1 MDEDFVSVGQ
11 LAAVAAWLL
20 LLCIP
25 LALLVAAALR
35 RYYVQA
41 VIRQQNT
48 ALAEDAA
55 ESPPA
60 AAASAPP
67 PHALLIRRDLPEP
80 DAGPAQPVLALRGR
94 LLRTQ
99 TAFGIGLWLW
109 LLLLTVVA
117 ASVVST
123 PAAPA
128 EEAAAA
134 AAAAGVPPSALAG
147 LALNAA
153 LWTVSILLLFGPPL
167 LAALLQRG
175 LTRRGLLLGL
185 GAAAG
190 LMALGALAAASH
202 RESAATLRELA
213 VLIAVMVAPA
223 LLLAGF
229 LAPRLRGVA
238 PPVMAALATAVLT
251 LSVLLSA
258 SVVAAVV
265 LPEDPEPLTRGD
277 AFGVLLVLLLMVA
290 AALALAWFNLQH
302 LAWQY
307 ERKVFSELQLS
318 VDTFWGAVTVLMA
331 ALATTLTVAASV
343 GDEGAQAVAWM
354 MVGFLGY
361 RWGLRWRLRRR
372 LRDEPAQRLP
382 PLLLLRLFRAPESSK
397 LLMDRLLT
405 LWRFGGPL
413 WMIGGPDL
421 AAENIEPHEF
431 FAFVRRRLG
440 ELFLHRRCDVAA
452 RLERLDGTRDPD
464 GRFRVNELFC
474 LGSCWQEAV
483 TQLMARAGLVLLDLR
498 GYREDG
504 PYGGGLR
511 YEIQQ
516 VFDRVP
522 LARVAVLTQGDDAA
536 AIDRALQTAWS
547 QLALASPN
555 RASGSPVLRVIELK
569 GAGMREAYRVLA
581 LLAAA
586 AVPAGATGV
595 AAVAAAPAAV
605 LQPAVAGGA

>member
-11 LAAVAAWLL
+11 LAALAAWLM

-25 LALLVAAALR
+25 LALLVAAVLR

-48 ALAEDAA
+48 ALAEEAA
-55 ESPPA
+55 EPPPA

-67 PHALLIRRDLPEP
+67 SQALLIRRDLPEP
-80 DAGPAQPVLALRGR
+80 DDGPAQPVLALRGR

-117 ASVVST
+117 ASVVS
-123 PAAPA
+123 APA
-128 EEAAAA
+128 VPAQEAAAA
-134 AAAAGVPPSALAG
+134 AAGAPPSALAG
-147 LALNAA
+147 VALNAS

-185 GAAAG
+185 GVVAG

-213 VLIAVMVAPA
+213 VLTAVMVAPA

-258 SVVAAVV
+258 SVVAAIV

-277 AFGVLLVLLLMVA
+277 TVGVLLVLLLMVA

-302 LAWQY
+302 LARQY

-331 ALATTLTVAASV
+331 ALTTTLTVASSV

-361 RWGLRWRLRRR
+361 RWGLRRRLRRR
-372 LRDEPAQRLP
+372 LRNEPAQRLP

-440 ELFLHRRCDVAA
+440 ELFLHRRRDVAA
-452 RLERLDGTRDPD
+452 RLERLDGARDPD

-483 TQLMARAGLVLLDLR
+483 TQLMASAGLVLLDLR

-522 LARVAVLTQGDDAA
+522 LARVVVLTQGDNAA

-547 QLALASPN
+547 QLALSSPN
-555 RASGSPVLRVIELK
+555 RALGGPVLRVIELK
-569 GAGMREAYRVLA
+569 GAGMREARRVLA

-586 AVPAGATGV
+586 AVLAGAADV
-595 AAVAAAPAAV
+595 AAVPAAPAAV
-605 LQPAVAGGA
+605 LQPAVPGGA